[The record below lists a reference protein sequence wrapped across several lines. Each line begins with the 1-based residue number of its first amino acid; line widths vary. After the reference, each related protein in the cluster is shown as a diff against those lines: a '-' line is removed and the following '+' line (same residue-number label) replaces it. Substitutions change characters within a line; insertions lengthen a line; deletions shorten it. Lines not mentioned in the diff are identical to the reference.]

1 MNDLRPQF
9 YLDPEVL
16 FLNHGSFGA
25 SPRPVIESY
34 QDWQRRLERQPV
46 KFLIREFQ
54 EYLRT
59 ARQDLGRALGADPD
73 HLVYVPNAT
82 FGVNVIARSMEF
94 QPGDELL
101 TSNQEY
107 GACKN
112 IWAFLSDEYGLH
124 IIQQEVPLPLPN
136 RDEIVDIIW
145 SGVSERTRLI
155 FLSQITF
162 DHRQQSA
169 FL

>member
-1 MNDLRPQF
+1 MPYPRQWNRTPMNDLRPQF

-54 EYLRT
+54 EHLRS

-82 FGVNVIARSMEF
+82 FGVNVIARSMKF

-112 IWAFLSDEYGLH
+112 IWALVMFIPSILQGS
-124 IIQQEVPLPLPN
+124 
-136 RDEIVDIIW
+136 
-145 SGVSERTRLI
+145 TRI
-155 FLSQITF
+155 FALTKLF
-162 DHRQQSA
+162 
-169 FL
+169 